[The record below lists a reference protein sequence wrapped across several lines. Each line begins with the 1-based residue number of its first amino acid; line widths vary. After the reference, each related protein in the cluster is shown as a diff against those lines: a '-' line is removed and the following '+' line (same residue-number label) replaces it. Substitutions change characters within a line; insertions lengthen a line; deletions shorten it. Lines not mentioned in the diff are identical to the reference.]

1 VTILRSGAGGSDD
14 YLVIDALL
22 SPRYLGQ
29 TDPNRDTG
37 NDVGSAAVIFVTNA
51 MAATASF
58 GLRWRPIE
66 GACVRT

>member
-51 MAATASF
+51 MPRNSV
-58 GLRWRPIE
+58 LRP
-66 GACVRT
+66 ALAPD